1 METESLFA
9 NKLKLIINNLRFS
22 KIIYISEK
30 HNERIFYSLSNN
42 FDSIRII
49 KHINHIK
56 DFVSK
61 EDLIILEINEL
72 QFNQEILLEIAKL
85 RTYHPTNLIILVGY
99 GNNLEP
105 NQFHG
110 ELMSYGFK
118 NLFSQKLQN
127 IFYDLYEYNIIDYKT
142 KPEWLNSD
150 YWANPELWKK

>member
-30 HNERIFYSLSNN
+30 YNERIFYSLSNN

-61 EDLIILEINEL
+61 EDLIILEIS
-72 QFNQEILLEIAKL
+72 
-85 RTYHPTNLIILVGY
+85 NLIALDPISIVATFFIKILFF
-99 GNNLEP
+99 NLV
-105 NQFHG
+105 
-110 ELMSYGFK
+110 
-118 NLFSQKLQN
+118 
-127 IFYDLYEYNIIDYKT
+127 
-142 KPEWLNSD
+142 
-150 YWANPELWKK
+150 